1 MFPKPPENRRM
12 TPQELEWEIQDAKA
26 WLRVPRTHIFDR
38 PTYPWVPENPK
49 YMVNFDLNPPQ

>member
-1 MFPKPPENRRM
+1 M
-12 TPQELEWEIQDAKA
+12 TAQELEWELQDAKA